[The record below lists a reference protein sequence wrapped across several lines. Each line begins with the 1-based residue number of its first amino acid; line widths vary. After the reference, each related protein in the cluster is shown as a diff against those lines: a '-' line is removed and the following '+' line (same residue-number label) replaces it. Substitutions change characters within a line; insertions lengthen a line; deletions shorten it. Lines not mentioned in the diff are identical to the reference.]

1 MRKKRKDMGA
11 SNNQVTRGAWARYGL
26 AALCL
31 ATFVTACSATQQVK
45 VTQTDLKCGF
55 LGSVCDR
62 LTPGEQGQAALRY
75 VNPNASWTQYKKIII
90 DPVTFWG
97 GDTEKISAA
106 DQQTLVN
113 YFDQVLHEELGKK
126 FQIVDQPGP
135 GVMRVQ
141 VALTDA
147 EAATPGLR
155 SISIVIPQART
166 LNTLKYLATGT
177 YAFVGAAQAEAK
189 ITDAV
194 TGQVLAEAVDRR
206 VGGGAISTAAQWQWG
221 DAENA
226 TKAWATLM
234 ADRLSSWTSG
244 AVQPS

>member
-1 MRKKRKDMGA
+1 ME
-11 SNNQVTRGAWARYGL
+11 TRNDQETRDAWVRYGM

-31 ATFVTACSATQQVK
+31 TAFITGCSATQQVP

-55 LGSVCDR
+55 LGTACDR
-62 LTPGEQGQAALRY
+62 LTPGEKGQAALRY
-75 VNPNASWTQYKKIII
+75 LNPNANWTQYNKVII

-113 YFDQVLHEELGKK
+113 YFNQVLHENLSKK
-126 FQIVDQPGP
+126 FQIVDQPGQ
-135 GVMRVQ
+135 GVMRLQ

-155 SISIVIPQART
+155 SISVVIPQART

-177 YAFVGAAQAEAK
+177 YAFVGDAQAEMK
-189 ITDAV
+189 LTDSV
-194 TGQVLAEAVDRR
+194 SGQVLAEAVDRR
-206 VGGGAISTAAQWQWG
+206 VGGGALSTAAQWEWG

-226 TKAWATLM
+226 MKEWATQLTERM
-234 ADRLSSWTSG
+234 SSWTSG
-244 AVQPS
+244 AVKPA